1 MKKIR
6 RALISCTDKTGLIEL
21 SQFLVAHGVEILS
34 TGGTA
39 KLLRDQKIAVTEV
52 SDFTGSPEILDGR
65 VKTLHPKIHGGLL
78 GIRDNA
84 DHQKQMEKNGI
95 VPIDLVIVNLYAFE
109 KTIADPRCTLEHAI
123 ENIDIGGPSML
134 RSAAKNHRDVT
145 VVTDPSDYAE
155 LEKQMTET
163 GGTSA
168 DFRFRLAVKVFQKT
182 FAYDA
187 AIANYLVGAAPR
199 GRPLVAGQPQGVA
212 PTQTSETLSPTLL
225 VHLTKIQ
232 DLRYGENPHQKA
244 AFYRD
249 QNATHGL
256 VNAKQLHG
264 KELSFNNILDTEAAY
279 GACCEFDAPACV
291 IIKHANPCGTATAP
305 TLRDAFLR
313 AKSGDPVSAFGG
325 IVALN
330 RNVDKETAV
339 ALSEIFFEVILAPNF
354 DAAALEILK
363 AKKNL
368 RLLVLQDF
376 RNPSGAINHA
386 PTTNGTTAWDYRRV
400 SGGFLVQ
407 DRDEGPVD
415 LATCVV
421 PTKIKPNQTQRDD
434 LAFAW
439 KVVKHVK
446 SNAIVFARGH
456 QTLGVGAGQMSRVD
470 SVRIATLKAREIFQN
485 QDVLKG
491 SVMASD
497 AFFPFR
503 DGVDLAIQAGVAA
516 IVQPGGSMRDEEVIQ
531 ACDEAGVAMI
541 FTGMRHFRH

>member
-1 MKKIR
+1 V
-6 RALISCTDKTGLIEL
+6 T
-21 SQFLVAHGVEILS
+21 HGVEILS

-52 SDFTGSPEILDGR
+52 SDFTGSPEILNGR

-78 GIRDNA
+78 SIRDNV

-95 VPIDLVIVNLYAFE
+95 LPIDLVIVNLYAFE
-109 KTIADPRCTLEHAI
+109 KNIADSQCTLEHAI

-155 LEKQMTET
+155 LEKQIAAT
-163 GGTSA
+163 GGTTE

-182 FAYDA
+182 SAYDA
-187 AIANYLVGAAPR
+187 AIANYLSNIDLQS
-199 GRPLVAGQPQGVA
+199 GRAQRPV
-212 PTQTSETLSPTLL
+212 PTQICPQNFVVT
-225 VHLTKIQ
+225 LTKIQ

-256 VNAKQLHG
+256 VNAQQLHG
-264 KELSFNNILDTEAAY
+264 KELSFNNILDTQAAY
-279 GACCEFDAPACV
+279 GACQEFQEPACV
-291 IIKHANPCGTATAP
+291 IIKHANPCGTATAE
-305 TLRDAFLR
+305 TLRGAFLR

-330 RNVDKETAV
+330 RQVDKETAL
-339 ALSEIFFEVILAPNF
+339 ALSEIFFEVILAPNY

-368 RLLVLQDF
+368 RLLVLKDF
-376 RNPSGAINHA
+376 HQTRDL
-386 PTTNGTTAWDYRRV
+386 DYRRV

-407 DRDEGPVD
+407 DQDEGRVD
-415 LATCVV
+415 LAKCVV
-421 PTKIKPNQTQRDD
+421 PTKIKPTPMQLTD

-439 KVVKHVK
+439 QIVKHVK
-446 SNAIVFARGH
+446 SNAIVFARGG

-470 SVRIATLKAREIFQN
+470 SVRIATMKAREIFQN
-485 QDVLKG
+485 QDILKG

-516 IVQPGGSMRDEEVIQ
+516 IVQPGGSVRDEEVIKT
-531 ACDEAGVAMI
+531 CDEAGVAMV

>member
-1 MKKIR
+1 MNKIQ
-6 RALISCTDKTGLIEL
+6 RALISCTDKTGLVEL
-21 SQFLVAHGVEILS
+21 SRFLVAHGVEILS

-39 KLLRDQKIAVTEV
+39 KLLRDEKIAVTEV

-78 GIRDNA
+78 GIRDNT
-84 DHQKQMEKNGI
+84 DHQKQMEKNDI
-95 VPIDLVIVNLYAFE
+95 LPIDLVIVNLYAFE
-109 KTIADPRCTLEHAI
+109 KTIADPQCTLEHAI
-123 ENIDIGGPSML
+123 ENIDIGGPSLL

-145 VVTDPSDYAE
+145 VVTDPGDYAE
-155 LEKQMTET
+155 LQKQIAET

-182 FAYDA
+182 SAYDA
-187 AIANYLVGAAPR
+187 AIAQYLVGADRCVGLKTNESPFPR
-199 GRPLVAGQPQGVA
+199 EFSSQF
-212 PTQTSETLSPTLL
+212 
-225 VHLTKIQ
+225 TKIQ

-256 VNAKQLHG
+256 VNAQQLHG
-264 KELSFNNILDTEAAY
+264 KELSFNNILDAEAAY
-279 GACCEFDAPACV
+279 GACQEFQEPACV
-291 IIKHANPCGTATAP
+291 IIKHANPCGTATAL

-313 AKSGDPVSAFGG
+313 AKAGDPVSAFGG

-330 RNVDKETAV
+330 RGIDRETAL
-339 ALSEIFFEVILAPNF
+339 ALSEIFFEVILAP
-354 DAAALEILK
+354 DYDPAALEILK

-368 RLLVLQDF
+368 RLLVLKDF
-376 RNPSGAINHA
+376 ENSLDLVDCRGLIHLSALEDQ
-386 PTTNGTTAWDYRRV
+386 TRDWDYRRV

-407 DRDEGPVD
+407 DRDAGGVD
-415 LATCVV
+415 LMTCAV
-421 PTKIKPNQTQRDD
+421 PTQIKPTKTQLGD

-439 KVVKHVK
+439 KIVKHVK
-446 SNAIVFARGH
+446 SNAIVFARDG
-456 QTLGVGAGQMSRVD
+456 QSLGVGAGQMSRVD
-470 SVRIATLKAREIFQN
+470 SVRIATMKAREIFHN
-485 QDVLKG
+485 QDILKG

-503 DGVDLAIQAGVAA
+503 DGVDLAIQAGVTA
-516 IVQPGGSMRDEEVIQ
+516 IVQPGGSVRDEEVIK

-541 FTGMRHFRH
+541 FTGVRHFRH